1 MLGDILKVL
10 RKIKT
15 AIKSDDKQEAIRL
28 INEMLGEEEEVVE
41 EKPVKKKRGRPKKK
55 PAVTSQPAK
64 EEEEEDV
71 IVSATKKKGREA
83 VSFKGNS
90 FNDKIAKSIKTE
102 EDGASHIDDSSVI
115 TSKRGKSPS
124 RVMKCASCQKERKVY
139 LKYLREGD
147 IYKCER
153 CAYKEIG

>member
-1 MLGDILKVL
+1 MLGDFLKELRAIHVKMKNGKNDEAFVL
-10 RKIKT
+10 
-15 AIKSDDKQEAIRL
+15 L
-28 INEMLGEEEEVVE
+28 CNMLGEEV

-64 EEEEEDV
+64 EEEEDV
-71 IVSATKKKGREA
+71 IVSATKKKGRES

-124 RVMKCASCQKERKVY
+124 RIMKCASCQKERKVY